1 MHVLHGCMD
10 CHHSSIQNMYFH
22 KRLFII
28 NVYLYDN
35 YYKTDRCI
43 RGQTTYTNILYSP
56 KTLQHRSL
64 TSQSLFID
72 ISTSHLVIILCS
84 NSVFQEHAIPSV
96 GVIYVNPLSYETN
109 MGFVYATC
117 TFLRLD
123 DIR

>member
-1 MHVLHGCMD
+1 MCTYMT
-10 CHHSSIQNMYFH
+10 
-22 KRLFII
+22 II
-28 NVYLYDN
+28 IRQIDVYVARQTLY
-35 YYKTDRCI
+35 THLRPC
-43 RGQTTYTNILYSP
+43 NIN
-56 KTLQHRSL
+56 HL
-64 TSQSLFID
+64 TSQSLFVD

-96 GVIYVNPLSYETN
+96 GVIYVNPLSFETN